1 MRLKGG
7 NEMFYRHLG
16 STDLKVSA
24 LGLGLVKIGR
34 NTSVKYPKPFDLP
47 SDSEFLDLLKEAQ
60 NLGINFLDT
69 APAYGTSEE
78 RLGKILEKNFQR
90 SDWIIETKVGEEFE
104 NNLSSFDFSESHINK
119 SVERSL
125 KRLGTDYLDIVL
137 VHSDG
142 NDVKIINQDEVFV
155 GLEKLKTAGKIRA
168 FGMSTKT
175 LEGAKLAIDHS
186 DLVMLTYN
194 LKENAD
200 GVMIDY
206 AHQNKKGVL
215 IKKGLQSGH
224 AVSLEESIKFI
235 FEKQGVTSF
244 ISGTININHLKENT
258 LLVEEACAE

>member
-1 MRLKGG
+1 MKIKGG
-7 NEMFYRHLG
+7 NRMFYRHLG
-16 STDLKVSA
+16 STDLKISV

-34 NTSVKYPKPFDLP
+34 NTGVKYPKPFDLP
-47 SDSEFLDLLKEAQ
+47 SDPEVLNLLKTAQ

-69 APAYGTSEE
+69 APAYGNSEE
-78 RLGKILEKNFQR
+78 RLGKIFNKNFTR

-104 NNLSSFDFSESHINK
+104 NNSSSFDFSPAHINK

-142 NDVKIINQDEVFV
+142 NDVKIIEQDEVFLS
-155 GLEKLKTAGKIRA
+155 LEKLKQLGKIRA

-194 LKENAD
+194 LKETGD

-224 AVSLEESIKFI
+224 ATSPKESIDFI
-235 FEKQGVTSF
+235 FEKLGVTSF
-244 ISGTININHLKENT
+244 ISGTIDLNHLRENAQ
-258 LLVEEACAE
+258 LVEEVCAE